1 MKNLKVSLVLFALVL
16 SPLSAFAA
24 VPWSGSPGASVIDE
38 GSTSLY
44 EADTATLGFKAG
56 ASTGTIVGRIN
67 LTDTTATGYP
77 GWTTIEIRGYDPGAS
92 SDVRAKLMRISG
104 GTISNVAT
112 CATADDAM
120 VQNVT
125 CSIPQVD
132 FNSGYIYV
140 VQLEVIRT
148 STSVSPFI
156 SGVKIY

>member
-1 MKNLKVSLVLFALVL
+1 MKTFKLSLVLALVL
-16 SPLSAFAA
+16 VPLTAFAEI
-24 VPWSGSPGASVIDE
+24 PWSGSPGASAVDE
-38 GSTSLY
+38 SAAALY
-44 EADTATLGFKAG
+44 EADTSTLGFKSG
-56 ASTGTIVGRIN
+56 ASTGTIVGRLN
-67 LTDTTATGYP
+67 LTDTSATGYP
-77 GWTTIEIRGYDPGAS
+77 AWTTMEIRGYDPGAT

-112 CATADDAM
+112 CSLSDNAM
-120 VQNVT
+120 VQTVT

-140 VQLEVIRT
+140 VQVEVGRT